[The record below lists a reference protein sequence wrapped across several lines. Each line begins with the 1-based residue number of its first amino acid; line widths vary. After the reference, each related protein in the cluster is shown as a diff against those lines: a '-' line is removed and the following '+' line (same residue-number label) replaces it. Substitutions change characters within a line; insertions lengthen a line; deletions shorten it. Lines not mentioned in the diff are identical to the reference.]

1 MMNWSGAGI
10 RGRLS
15 KFYADPHD
23 AAAAHV
29 RSINTN
35 TLPSG
40 SAVGSRLS
48 SSPLYPPFHSWGT
61 PPRITALQRG
71 IYRRND
77 ESTDNYEY

>member
-40 SAVGSRLS
+40 PSASVSRT
-48 SSPLYPPFHSWGT
+48 PIYPPFHSWGT

-71 IYRRND
+71 IYRRNG